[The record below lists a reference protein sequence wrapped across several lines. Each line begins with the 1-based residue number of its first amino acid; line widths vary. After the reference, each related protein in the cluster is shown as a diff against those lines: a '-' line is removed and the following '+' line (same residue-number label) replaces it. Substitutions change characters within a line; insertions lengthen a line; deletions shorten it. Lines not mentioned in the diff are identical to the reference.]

1 MQGVSIFRK
10 SIFKYK
16 GTYLLQTDSKFAI
29 NFLFFLICILMG
41 RGLKK
46 WGNLSTLLFFANGR
60 RRGWGRASLNPAM
73 QQFTIILPINTVQK
87 GIKRVQS

>member
-1 MQGVSIFRK
+1 
-10 SIFKYK
+10 
-16 GTYLLQTDSKFAI
+16 
-29 NFLFFLICILMG
+29 MG